1 MIKKSTIKNCIL
13 HIYKCVYTQHA
24 FASLIWILLWV
35 KVTMPQQATLRKG
48 NLFLVQWKW
57 KKEEGNMSIVQRQ
70 TQYMIIQDA
79 CGMSESH

>member
-1 MIKKSTIKNCIL
+1 
-13 HIYKCVYTQHA
+13 
-24 FASLIWILLWV
+24 
-35 KVTMPQQATLRKG
+35 MPQQATLRKG